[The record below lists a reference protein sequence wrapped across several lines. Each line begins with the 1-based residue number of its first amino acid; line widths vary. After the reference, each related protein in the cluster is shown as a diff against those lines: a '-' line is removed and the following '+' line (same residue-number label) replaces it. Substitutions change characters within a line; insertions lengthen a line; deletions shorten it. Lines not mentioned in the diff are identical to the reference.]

1 MLFEVAWGINDQY
14 YELCTVWVLFL
25 IARCTCAT
33 AEPLLSVS
41 ILTRLG
47 VEVRNNERHLLTAAP
62 K

>member
-1 MLFEVAWGINDQY
+1 MINIENYVLTGFSY
-14 YELCTVWVLFL
+14 YNKVHMC
-25 IARCTCAT
+25 T

-41 ILTRLG
+41 ILTRLQ